1 MTSNALFSEKQR
13 FNQVWIWL
21 VLAGSNA
28 TFLYGLYKQLVLHTP
43 FGDNPMSDT
52 ALIISASLMLLF
64 SVLIRWVSLQTII
77 NAQGIYVRFYPFQR
91 SYRAFPWEAVTT
103 IQVRTYDPI
112 GEYGGWGYRIG
123 FGEVGKAYNVAG
135 NQGIQLI
142 LEDQSRFLIGTQK
155 PTEAAEV
162 LLTLGKLAAI

>member
-21 VLAGSNA
+21 ILLGSNA
-28 TFLYGLYKQLVLHTP
+28 TFGYGLYKQLFLHIP

-52 ALIISASLMLLF
+52 ALIITAASMLLF
-64 SVLIRWVSLQTII
+64 TLLIRWVSLQTII
-77 NAQGIYVRFYPFQR
+77 NSKGIYVRFYPFQR

-135 NQGIQLI
+135 DKGVQLV

-155 PTEAAEV
+155 PTEVEAV
-162 LLTLGKLAAI
+162 LLSLGKYV